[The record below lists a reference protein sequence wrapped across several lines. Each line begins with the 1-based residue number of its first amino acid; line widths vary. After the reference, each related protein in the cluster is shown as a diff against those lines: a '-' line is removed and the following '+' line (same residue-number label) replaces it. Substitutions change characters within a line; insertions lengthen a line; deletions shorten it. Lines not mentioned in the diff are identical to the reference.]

1 MKINTAWHDHYTTH
15 KHMRTYTQINS
26 QLLRPRA
33 NYLENPPKQTHR
45 RTQLKRAYKVNDDQ
59 AFSLIHNNRGDMHA
73 AHVLVIRP
81 WISVC
86 NFWPFD
92 INCFKRRKAN
102 NIYMKPV
109 IIFSS
114 FTHHREPKRH
124 NRNLWR
130 MGLLFCRKMSNIYFF
145 LLYWLSAVLRVYLFH
160 CKKKW
165 MLLFFSMT
173 CNLSMHLHDLLR

>member
-15 KHMRTYTQINS
+15 RHMRTYTQINS

-33 NYLENPPKQTHR
+33 NYLEKPPKQTHR

-59 AFSLIHNNRGDMHA
+59 AFPLIYNNRRDMHA

-86 NFWPFD
+86 NLWPFD

-130 MGLLFCRKMSNIYFF
+130 MGLLFCRKMSHIYIF
-145 LLYWLSAVLRVYLFH
+145 LLYWLSAVFCGFICFIAKRSE
-160 CKKKW
+160 CCC
-165 MLLFFSMT
+165 FFPWHVIWACIYMT
-173 CNLSMHLHDLLR
+173 F